1 MSNNSTTSKELL
13 KIYLDKFVII
23 QEQQKQ
29 YFLYLSK
36 PNIKLISLFILSTMR
51 LDESLK
57 HILYQ
62 IIMKTSNIDNEQ
74 LKMFFEILSS
84 IINIYPILYDYRNLS
99 MLDFIYS
106 NYINILCDYKGVE
119 SSPLI
124 LFNARK
130 ILGDMF
136 DNNSNVID
144 LFRNDTRL
152 FDNVFTSDDD
162 MVKYV
167 NNKLYPSVSN
177 NRYRRSN
184 RRSRRSRTRRRNR
197 SNRTRRRSNSYR

>member
-84 IINIYPILYDYRNLS
+84 IINIYPILTT
-99 MLDFIYS
+99 I
-106 NYINILCDYKGVE
+106 
-119 SSPLI
+119 
-124 LFNARK
+124 
-130 ILGDMF
+130 
-136 DNNSNVID
+136 
-144 LFRNDTRL
+144 
-152 FDNVFTSDDD
+152 
-162 MVKYV
+162 
-167 NNKLYPSVSN
+167 
-177 NRYRRSN
+177 
-184 RRSRRSRTRRRNR
+184 
-197 SNRTRRRSNSYR
+197 

>member
-23 QEQQKQ
+23 QEQQRQ

-84 IINIYPILYDYRNLS
+84 IIDIYPILYDYRNLS
-99 MLDFIYS
+99 MLDFISS

-136 DNNSNVID
+136 DSNCNIVN

-152 FDNVFTSDDD
+152 FDNVFTSGDD

-167 NNKLYPSVSN
+167 NAKLYPSASN
-177 NRYRRSN
+177 NTYRRSRISRTRRSRSN
-184 RRSRRSRTRRRNR
+184 RRRSSTRRRN
-197 SNRTRRRSNSYR
+197 NIYIL